1 MNSPVVGI
9 TSFCACE
16 KEKKYTKIRCSY
28 INAVYRA
35 NGTPI
40 IIPPF
45 DSTKKLKEYIDLID
59 ALVLSGG
66 EDVAPSS
73 YGEDKVIE
81 LENIN
86 PDRDKWEISLFKA
99 AYKAKIPILGIC
111 RGMQLINVALGGSLY
126 QDIDH
131 QLNCNFSHLPLDLEK
146 RKNREYVN
154 HKVNI
159 MENTLL
165 NKILGTNQLNVN
177 SHHHQAIKQTAKT
190 LNIVAK
196 SECGIIEAVENKSKP
211 FLIGVQWHPE
221 DLINNYSCF
230 INLFSELV
238 ENAKIRKEENING

>member
-35 NGTPI
+35 GGTPI

-45 DSTKKLKEYIDLID
+45 DSTTHLKEYIDLID

-66 EDVAPSS
+66 EDVAPES
-73 YGEDKVIE
+73 YGENKVIE

-99 AYKAKIPILGIC
+99 AYKAEIPILGIC
-111 RGMQLINVALGGSLY
+111 RGMQLINVSLGGSLY

-131 QLNCNFSHLPLDLEK
+131 QLNCDFSHLPLDSKK
-146 RKNREYVN
+146 RENLEYVS
-154 HKVNI
+154 HQINI
-159 MENTLL
+159 LKDTRLDQ
-165 NKILGTNQLNVN
+165 IL
-177 SHHHQAIKQTAKT
+177 
-190 LNIVAK
+190 
-196 SECGIIEAVENKSKP
+196 
-211 FLIGVQWHPE
+211 
-221 DLINNYSCF
+221 
-230 INLFSELV
+230 
-238 ENAKIRKEENING
+238 